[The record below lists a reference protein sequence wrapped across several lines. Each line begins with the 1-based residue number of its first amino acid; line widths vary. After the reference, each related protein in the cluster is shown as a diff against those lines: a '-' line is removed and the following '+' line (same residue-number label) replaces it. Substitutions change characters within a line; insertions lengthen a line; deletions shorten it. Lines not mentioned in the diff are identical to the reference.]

1 MGQHKRQYTKEFKLE
16 AIRLYENGDKS
27 VREVEQDLGITAGLL
42 NKWRGQHQ
50 TAGPQAFV
58 GSGPQTELENEVGRL
73 KGEKEGLRQEG
84 GNFKKKPGGVWTRG
98 GGGKKSVMAEA
109 SGGVYG
115 EGRVP

>member
-58 GSGPQTELENEVGRL
+58 GSGHQAELESEVRRLKRENEV
-73 KGEKEGLRQEG
+73 LRQERDIL
-84 GNFKKKPGGVWTRG
+84 KKALVVFEP
-98 GGGKKSVMAEA
+98 
-109 SGGVYG
+109 
-115 EGRVP
+115 